1 VRSSTRNAL
10 TLLALL
16 SAACAADPGDPLKVG
31 SNAVQ
36 GGSVPDATSG
46 GDNGS
51 GTDGMP
57 SSQDGDGRGDDVTA
71 SSEVG
76 TGTSEMPTEDGESP
90 ADAELPPGA
99 DAASADA
106 ATVASCPTCP
116 IELKYMTTTTDAVT
130 ADIRPHYEIFNNGS
144 NPQDLTVLTVRYYY
158 TADGSTQQAYAC
170 DYAQIGCGSIEATFT
185 AITPPKTNADHYIE
199 LSFTAGSIPGH
210 VHANQRL
217 LVRRCSE
224 SVCRLEQGDRLP
236 QRDARLGRGAAIA
249 ALEQGA
255 SAEWFDLG
263 FFCGC
268 VLGRWLPR

>member
-199 LSFTAGSIPGH
+199 LSFTAGSIPAGGSTGEIQIRFH
-210 VHANQRL
+210 DSSYQVMFTQTNDYSFDAAASQYADWNKVTVYRSGT
-217 LVRRCSE
+217 LVWGVE
-224 SVCRLEQGDRLP
+224 P
-236 QRDARLGRGAAIA
+236 Q
-249 ALEQGA
+249 
-255 SAEWFDLG
+255 
-263 FFCGC
+263 
-268 VLGRWLPR
+268 